1 VKIAVFTSG
10 RQDWGI
16 LAPVVRELVS
26 SSRLS
31 ISLIAGGMHCRDGRR
46 PEHLDNQAIDVLLP
60 ILPMSD
66 DVHEIARIAGETT
79 TAVAGALKRLGAEAL
94 LLVGDRTET
103 LAAGLAAT
111 CLCLPI
117 IHLHGGEETLGAIDN
132 TCRHALTKLA
142 HLHAVAHP
150 SFRDRLITMGE
161 RPDRVVVSGAPAID
175 QMLATPLISSADL
188 ISHLGISHLGSPLL
202 ILTHHPTTLGGLS
215 PYAEITAVLA
225 GVERAIVGLDDARVI
240 TTRANADAGGA
251 SINGALAAIGA
262 RDPRFTLAGDL
273 GSARYWSLLAQ
284 AQVMIGNSS
293 SGILEA
299 PSFGLPVVNVGDR
312 QRGRLRA
319 HQVTDVPPESRAIA
333 VAISDALR
341 SRRVPGPAKPSAYG
355 DGRAA
360 QRIRAAVETFA
371 ALDPVVRLSKENT
384 P

>member
-1 VKIAVFTSG
+1 MKIAVFTSG

-16 LAPVVRELVS
+16 LSPVVRELAS
-26 SSRLS
+26 SSHLS
-31 ISLIAGGMHCRDGRR
+31 VTLIAGGMHCRDGRR
-46 PEHLDNQAIDVLLP
+46 PDHLDGRLIDVLLP
-60 ILPMSD
+60 ILPLSD
-66 DVHEIARIAGETT
+66 DDREVARVASETT
-79 TAVAGALKRLGAEAL
+79 AGIASALARLKAEAL
-94 LLVGDRTET
+94 LVVGDRTET

-111 CLCLPI
+111 CLRLPI
-117 IHLHGGEETLGAIDN
+117 IHLHGGEETAGAIDN

-161 RPDRVVVSGAPAID
+161 RADRVVVSGAPAID
-175 QMLATPLISSADL
+175 SMLSTPVVPAESLAE
-188 ISHLGISHLGSPLL
+188 HLGVVHLGSPLL

-215 PYAEITAVLA
+215 PVAEIAEVLA

-240 TTRANADAGGA
+240 MTRANADAGGA
-251 SINGALAAIGA
+251 AINSALAGIGA

-312 QRGRLRA
+312 QKGRLRA
-319 HQVTDVPPESRAIA
+319 HEVIDVPPEARAIA
-333 VAISDALR
+333 AAVADVLR
-341 SRRVPGPAKPSAYG
+341 RRRVPAPPQASAYG

-360 QRIRAAVETFA
+360 QRIRAAVEAFA
-371 ALDPVVRLSKENT
+371 NETPSARLSKDQ